1 MKTKFWMMT
10 MAAGMMLALSACSS
24 SEGEGKTEEPTLNPG
39 DVVTN
44 FQQVVRYEQTT
55 QFQNDM
61 DAFCTY
67 ALNMQALRIACWNMM
82 SFDFEDPEK
91 AFTATPEQMMEN
103 TKQVERFYEIVN
115 HFVENENIYSE
126 ALENLDAAGIIP
138 LQKGSVTRGYPLADA
153 LAFKRACKNTMFL
166 GRKSVMI
173 ALDKGGFLSDANKLD
188 DLFRNIPEGNRRGY
202 DNAND
207 FWRDFAAGKL
217 DSRANTIFN
226 NLYKLDYVNFG
237 HVCDDIGVTPQT
249 NMAIAASRLIET
261 GSSLVID
268 ALPIGSAINK
278 GKDLFNTVDATIEFN
293 AKLYSGNLD
302 QDALKK
308 YLEVCVN
315 NALNYSR
322 DLKKL
327 NDQLNGKDINYSDLY
342 EGLYDFGKELGL
354 YTSGE
359 YLFGNTLKDYLD
371 KLDFE
376 RLTTTVKTVFD
387 TAGNPLSVVVMVDK
401 ETGET
406 KLSFFTDENGHV
418 LISPNGF
425 GEKTITVVNRNTGK
439 RVTKEVIVK
448 EDDPLIEVEFD
459 EIVLDENPKDGYIT
473 LADPELGDEGSGG
486 SYKTLIIT
494 NYLYYTCKTDD
505 DWLSASIAHDAN
517 ILYVKA
523 AKNET
528 GEERKGKVTVS
539 ATDSKGKV
547 LKSTVLT
554 FTQKLPEPTVYWVSA
569 NPSSLL
575 FDSGG
580 GVLETAI
587 DHSYAFGHMDVDW
600 SDELNGW
607 VKIDWKETA
616 VGYNLVVEAN
626 PNDTGAERSGTI
638 TVFAGSSAEAVQNAK
653 NGKLD
658 PENATSTTILVKQ
671 EAKSGLRTN
680 VESISFS
687 TENLYGVNESGDK
700 IRLRFH
706 DLYFSK
712 EDIEV
717 TPLGVPGSFKCT
729 ATNTSEP
736 YGSGK
741 GTVEHSISFTI
752 DSPKDGHY
760 GVAKDIVFESKGT
773 YPNETITV
781 AIECTDIPFDSDWTS
796 GQMLYTWWK
805 GNLSENTVRIT
816 RVEYNDVYVND
827 DGKVFTYYYGSFSA
841 EDSPNIQLSLS
852 FPLE

>member
-1 MKTKFWMMT
+1 MKAKFWMT
-10 MAAGMMLALSACSS
+10 MMAVSTMLVLTACSS
-24 SEGEGKTEEPTLNPG
+24 SEGGGKPEEPSLDPG

-44 FQQVVRYEQTT
+44 FQQVVRYEQTS

-82 SFDFEDPEK
+82 SFDFDDPEK

-103 TKQVERFYEIVN
+103 TKQVERFYDIVN
-115 HFVENENIYSE
+115 HMVENEDTYME

-138 LQKGSVTRGYPLADA
+138 LQKGTVTRGFPLADA
-153 LAFKRACKNTMFL
+153 LAFKKACKNTMFL

-173 ALDKGGFLSDANKLD
+173 ALEKGGFLSDANKLN
-188 DLFRNIPEGNRRGY
+188 DLFKSIPEGNRRGY

-207 FWRDFAAGKL
+207 FWRDFAEGKL
-217 DSRANTIFN
+217 DSRSNTIFN
-226 NLYKLDYVNFG
+226 YLYKLEYANFG

-249 NMAIAASRLIET
+249 NMAVAASRLIET

-302 QDALKK
+302 KDGLKK

-322 DLKKL
+322 ELKKY
-327 NDQLNGKDINYSDLY
+327 NDQLNGKDINYSELY

-359 YLFGNTLKDYLD
+359 YLFGNSLKDYVD
-371 KLDFE
+371 KLDLE
-376 RLTTTVKTVFD
+376 SLTTTVKTVYD
-387 TAGNPLSVVVMVDK
+387 AEGNPLSVVVLVDK

-406 KLSFFTDENGHV
+406 KLSFFTEENGHI
-418 LISPNGF
+418 LISPNGL
-425 GEKTITVVNRNTGK
+425 GTKTITVVNRNTGK
-439 RVTKEVIVK
+439 RVTKEIIVK

-459 EIVLDENPKDGYIT
+459 EILLDENPKDGYIK
-473 LADPELGDEGSGG
+473 LANPDLGDEGSGG

-494 NYLYYTCKTDD
+494 NYLYYTCQADEK
-505 DWLSASIAHDAN
+505 WLSASIAHDAN

-523 AKNET
+523 AKNDT

-554 FTQKLPEPTVYWVSA
+554 FTQTLPVPTENWVNA
-569 NPSSLL
+569 TPSSLV
-575 FDSGG
+575 FNGEG

-587 DHSYAFGHMDVDW
+587 DHSYAFNHMDVDW
-600 SDELNGW
+600 SDDLDGW
-607 VKIDWKETA
+607 VIINWKETS

-626 PNDTGAERSGTI
+626 PNDTGIERSGTI
-638 TVFAGSSAEAVQNAK
+638 TVFAGTSAEAVQNAK
-653 NGKLD
+653 NGHVD

-671 EAKSGLRTN
+671 DPKQMSSNIARVSVQALFNYSNGEAGGAGGSITEAEGQIYATVRGNALHIECASTTTPPGNVIDVMHQNIIVDIDDVNLIAVNKATITN
-680 VESISFS
+680 VEITQKTESTYKDISS
-687 TENLYGVNESGDK
+687 Y
-700 IRLRFH
+700 
-706 DLYFSK
+706 
-712 EDIEV
+712 
-717 TPLGVPGSFKCT
+717 
-729 ATNTSEP
+729 TNTYFKATIIP
-736 YGSGK
+736 MQDDYYGFKYWK
-741 GTVEHSISFTI
+741 GDNDCIVDYYTDATTVYPEKTEESHLTFI
-752 DSPKDGHY
+752 DSPSNTVEVWIEFKDGST
-760 GVAKDIVFESKGT
+760 AR
-773 YPNETITV
+773 
-781 AIECTDIPFDSDWTS
+781 AR
-796 GQMLYTWWK
+796 
-805 GNLSENTVRIT
+805 VR
-816 RVEYNDVYVND
+816 
-827 DGKVFTYYYGSFSA
+827 
-841 EDSPNIQLSLS
+841 
-852 FPLE
+852 